1 MIALFNME
9 ELEINIALSDLDF
22 VMNQLNY
29 YKGKIKQS
37 FPHRDDLISKFE
49 DSIKCI
55 QESLSVAFKMK
66 IIMKQLEKMNGE
78 WSLKYYETLREV
90 KDLTKQVE
98 DNKVN
103 LDYLE
108 ELERENIELK
118 KKVELLVKEL

>member
-1 MIALFNME
+1 MNALFKME

-22 VMNQLNY
+22 VMKQLNY
-29 YKGKIKQS
+29 YKGKIKDS
-37 FPHRDDLISKFE
+37 FPHRDDLVGKFE

>member
-1 MIALFNME
+1 MNALFKME

-29 YKGKIKQS
+29 YKGKIKDS
-37 FPHRDDLISKFE
+37 FPHRDDLVGKFE

-78 WSLKYYETLREV
+78 WSLKYYETLRDVQE
-90 KDLTKQVE
+90 LTKQVE

>member
-1 MIALFNME
+1 MNALFKME

-49 DSIKCI
+49 DSIQCI

-90 KDLTKQVE
+90 QELTKQVE

>member
-1 MIALFNME
+1 MNALFKME

-29 YKGKIKQS
+29 YKGKIKDS
-37 FPHRDDLISKFE
+37 FPHRDDLVGKFE

-78 WSLKYYETLREV
+78 WSLKYYETLKEV
-90 KDLTKQVE
+90 QDLTKQVE

>member
-1 MIALFNME
+1 MNALFKME

-29 YKGKIKQS
+29 YKGKIKDS
-37 FPHRDDLISKFE
+37 FPHRDDLVGKFE

-78 WSLKYYETLREV
+78 WSLKYYETLRDV
-90 KDLTKQVE
+90 QDLTKQIE

>member
-1 MIALFNME
+1 MNALFKME

-29 YKGKIKQS
+29 YKGKIKDS
-37 FPHRDDLISKFE
+37 FPHRDDLVGKFE

-90 KDLTKQVE
+90 QDLTKQVE

>member
-1 MIALFNME
+1 MNALFKME

-37 FPHRDDLISKFE
+37 FPHRDDLVGKFE

-78 WSLKYYETLREV
+78 WSLKYYEKLREV

>member
-1 MIALFNME
+1 MNALFKME

-29 YKGKIKQS
+29 YKGKIKDS
-37 FPHRDDLISKFE
+37 FPHRDDLVGKFE

>member
-1 MIALFNME
+1 MNALFKME

-29 YKGKIKQS
+29 YKGKIKDS
-37 FPHRDDLISKFE
+37 FPHRDDLVGKFE

-78 WSLKYYETLREV
+78 WSLKYYETLKEV
-90 KDLTKQVE
+90 QKLTKQVE

>member
-1 MIALFNME
+1 MNALFKME

-29 YKGKIKQS
+29 YKGKIKDS
-37 FPHRDDLISKFE
+37 FPHRDDLVGKFE

-78 WSLKYYETLREV
+78 WSLKYYETLKEV
-90 KDLTKQVE
+90 QKLTKEVE

>member
-1 MIALFNME
+1 MNALFKME

>member
-1 MIALFNME
+1 MNVLFKME

-29 YKGKIKQS
+29 YKGKIKDS
-37 FPHRDDLISKFE
+37 FPHRDDLVGKFE

-118 KKVELLVKEL
+118 KKVELLG

>member
-1 MIALFNME
+1 MNALFKME

-29 YKGKIKQS
+29 YKGKIKDS
-37 FPHRDDLISKFE
+37 FPHRDDLVGKFE

-78 WSLKYYETLREV
+78 WSLKYYEKLREV

>member
-1 MIALFNME
+1 
-9 ELEINIALSDLDF
+9 
-22 VMNQLNY
+22 V
-29 YKGKIKQS
+29 G
-37 FPHRDDLISKFE
+37 KFE

>member
-1 MIALFNME
+1 MNALFKME

-29 YKGKIKQS
+29 YKGKIKDS
-37 FPHRDDLISKFE
+37 FPHRDDLVGKFE

-78 WSLKYYETLREV
+78 WSLKYYETLRDV
-90 KDLTKQVE
+90 QDLTKQVE

>member
-1 MIALFNME
+1 MNALFKME
-9 ELEINIALSDLDF
+9 ELEINVALSDLDF

-37 FPHRDDLISKFE
+37 FPHRDDLIGKFE
-49 DSIKCI
+49 DSIQCI
-55 QESLSVAFKMK
+55 RESLSVAFKMK
-66 IIMKQLEKMNGE
+66 IIIKQLEKMNGE

>member
-1 MIALFNME
+1 MNALFKME

-29 YKGKIKQS
+29 YKGKIKDS
-37 FPHRDDLISKFE
+37 FPHRDDLVGKFE

-90 KDLTKQVE
+90 KDLTKEIE

>member
-1 MIALFNME
+1 MNALFKME

-29 YKGKIKQS
+29 YKGKIKDS
-37 FPHRDDLISKFE
+37 FPYRDDLVGKFE

>member
-1 MIALFNME
+1 MNALFKME

-29 YKGKIKQS
+29 YKGKIKDS
-37 FPHRDDLISKFE
+37 FPHRDDLVGKFE

-78 WSLKYYETLREV
+78 WSLKYYETLR
-90 KDLTKQVE
+90 DHQQVYVT
-98 DNKVN
+98 NTT
-103 LDYLE
+103 YSY
-108 ELERENIELK
+108 
-118 KKVELLVKEL
+118 